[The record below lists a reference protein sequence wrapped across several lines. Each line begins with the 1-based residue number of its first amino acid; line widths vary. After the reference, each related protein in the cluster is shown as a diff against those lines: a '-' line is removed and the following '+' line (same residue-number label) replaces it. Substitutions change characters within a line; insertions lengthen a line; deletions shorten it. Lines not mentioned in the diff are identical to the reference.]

1 MIRKQMKKFDY
12 ENSMGFV
19 VYSASKMMQK
29 AFDLELRNKIGIN
42 LVQSKVIFAL
52 NMQSGP
58 TQREL
63 ADKIGVESPTLV
75 PVIDKMEQD
84 GYVKRKPDAKDR
96 RIKRIYVT
104 AKTDSM
110 WDSMMECA
118 AQIKKVSTKD
128 LSEHEIKSALGVV
141 KKITE
146 NLAVYLGDSVTHDHK
161 KGKRLKTRLLA
172 PVIL

>member
-1 MIRKQMKKFDY
+1 MKKFDY
-12 ENSMGFV
+12 ENSIGFV
-19 VYSASKMMQK
+19 IYSASKMMQK
-29 AFDLELRNKIGIN
+29 AFDLELRNKTGIN

-75 PVIDKMEQD
+75 PIIDKMEQD
-84 GYVKRKPDAKDR
+84 GYVKRKHDSKDR
-96 RIKRIYVT
+96 RIKRIYAT
-104 AKTDSM
+104 AKADSL

-118 AQIKKVSTKD
+118 AQIRKTSTQN

-141 KKITE
+141 KKMTE
-146 NLAVYLGDSVTHDHK
+146 NLAVYLGDSVIDEK
-161 KGKRLKTRLLA
+161 EKD
-172 PVIL
+172 

>member
-1 MIRKQMKKFDY
+1 MKKFDY
-12 ENSMGFV
+12 ENSFGFV
-19 VYSASKMMQK
+19 IYSASKMMQK

-75 PVIDKMEQD
+75 PIIDKMEQD
-84 GYVKRKPDAKDR
+84 GYVKRKLDSKDR
-96 RIKRIYVT
+96 RIKRIYST
-104 AKTDSM
+104 AKADSM

-118 AQIKKVSTKD
+118 AQIRKTAIHD
-128 LSEHEIKSALGVV
+128 LSEPEIKSALGVV
-141 KKITE
+141 KKMTE
-146 NLAVYLGDSVTHDHK
+146 NLAVYLESTIDEKEKD
-161 KGKRLKTRLLA
+161 
-172 PVIL
+172 

>member
-1 MIRKQMKKFDY
+1 
-12 ENSMGFV
+12 
-19 VYSASKMMQK
+19 MMQK
-29 AFDLELRNKIGIN
+29 AFDLELRNKTGIN

-52 NMQSGP
+52 NMQPGP

-75 PVIDKMEQD
+75 PIIDKMEQD
-84 GYVKRKPDAKDR
+84 GYVKRKPDSKDR
-96 RIKRIYVT
+96 RIKRIYATT

-118 AQIKKVSTKD
+118 TQIRKASTKD
-128 LSEHEIKSALGVV
+128 LSEHEIKSALEVV

-146 NLAVYLGDSVTHDHK
+146 NLAVYLVDDSEASGTK
-161 KGKRLKTRLLA
+161 KTKD
-172 PVIL
+172 

>member
-1 MIRKQMKKFDY
+1 MKKFDY
-12 ENSMGFV
+12 ENSFGFV
-19 VYSASKMMQK
+19 IYSASKMMQK
-29 AFDLELRNKIGIN
+29 AFDLELRNKTGIN

-75 PVIDKMEQD
+75 PIIDKMEQD
-84 GYVKRKPDAKDR
+84 GYVKRKLDSKDR
-96 RIKRIYVT
+96 RIKRIYAT
-104 AKTDSM
+104 AKADSL

-118 AQIKKVSTKD
+118 AQIRKTAIHD

-141 KKITE
+141 KKMTE
-146 NLAVYLGDSVTHDHK
+146 NLAVYLDESTIDEK
-161 KGKRLKTRLLA
+161 EKD
-172 PVIL
+172 